1 MKETRP
7 TSTTRKP
14 KQGIGTLFER
24 DNLMWMLIGIVV
36 MTIGFVLMAGGKSN
50 DPNVFNRDEVYSTR
64 RITLAP
70 IIVLAG
76 LVVLIV
82 GLFRNS
88 RKTTTEA

>member
-14 KQGIGTLFER
+14 AQGMGTLFER

-36 MTIGFVLMAGGKSN
+36 MTIGFILMAGGKSN
-50 DPNVFNRDEVYSTR
+50 DPNIFNKEEVYSPR
-64 RITLAP
+64 RITVAP
-70 IIVLAG
+70 IVVLAG

-82 GLFRNS
+82 GLFRKA
-88 RKTTTEA
+88 RKSTSEA